1 TCSIASRW
9 RSSSTIEARGVDF
22 TDDIVGSIAEDR
34 VDMPVRIRALQAS
47 WDTAIAV
54 AAIAAVLAR
63 RTVLPREAGIH
74 SDSLNRES
82 SSVVQPPSG
91 PTASDNSAIPGCARN
106 ASLR

>member
-1 TCSIASRW
+1 MRRVRTVVLPVPAPATTSIGPQTCSIASRW

-22 TDDIVGSIAEDR
+22 TDDIVGSIAEDS

-54 AAIAAVLAR
+54 AAIAAVSAR

-82 SSVVQPPSG
+82 S
-91 PTASDNSAIPGCARN
+91 
-106 ASLR
+106 